1 MRARRPNLFNAGAE
15 IGFVVAAAIL
25 GGAGAPVWTV
35 GALTLAMILYWF
47 WSRRRTLSDMA
58 KQSATNV
65 LGPAAFTSVLVALV
79 LGGFFWLGRFIMGLA
94 Q

>member
-1 MRARRPNLFNAGAE
+1 MAVRRPHLLNAAAE
-15 IGFVVAAAIL
+15 IGFVIVALVL

-47 WSRRRTLSDMA
+47 WSRRNTLSDMA
-58 KQSATNV
+58 KMNTRNLFGS
-65 LGPAAFTSVLVALV
+65 AAFTSVLVALV
-79 LGGFFWLGRFIMGLA
+79 LGGFFWLGRFIVGLA

>member
-1 MRARRPNLFNAGAE
+1 
-15 IGFVVAAAIL
+15 
-25 GGAGAPVWTV
+25 
-35 GALTLAMILYWF
+35 MILYWF

-58 KQSATNV
+58 RQSATNV